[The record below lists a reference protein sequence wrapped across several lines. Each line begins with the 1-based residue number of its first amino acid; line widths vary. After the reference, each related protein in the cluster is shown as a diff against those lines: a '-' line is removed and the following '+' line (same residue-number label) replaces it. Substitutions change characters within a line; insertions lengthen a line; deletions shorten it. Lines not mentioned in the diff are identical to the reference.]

1 MRAKFLRICPYGTTY
16 LNQLVAECIREIL
29 WVSLIAVLVIW
40 MWNTFWER
48 NSGLYVWGSVFLA
61 IYLAALEV
69 PNYKLQERENR
80 VYRELLMYFSRVK
93 HRYMACRHIPNAV
106 LDASENMS
114 YEIQCLAGEVYR
126 VLMESNRKEK
136 VREYVTYQPTN
147 GYLKLFLVQA
157 YEASDKGDIIL
168 SEECSMFSENVEHLR
183 LELMEELYRRKRRA
197 HEFAGYTFVSVAPF
211 FLMPVLKQWGLDFV
225 PELDFFYAG
234 TGVLLELLT
243 FCATIIVYGMLG
255 RAKEIVLYAEGT
267 ETKVWNVEWFYRSPI
282 VAAMVRHLEQMKG
295 AFSFAVRRLLLLS
308 GERTTYGRLCAKMLC
323 IAAFTFV
330 LLLTFCA
337 SLHGRERRTVLQQ
350 VETIDT
356 IAPVASTEKKKMLE
370 KHILEITGQCRTRP
384 DCSENEIR
392 ELLRTKIRL
401 GSESMETAAVQEIR
415 NKILQY
421 SKARMTFWEVFFCI
435 VGSAA
440 VGALPLFKLRFQ
452 VQASRAEAVHEVRQL
467 QSIIIMERRLHGMT
481 VVGLLEDMEVFSK
494 NFKHVLRKCIN
505 SYGAG
510 PKEALLHL
518 KEEGGSIQEGF
529 IELADAFLSVDEVG
543 IAMAFSEVESN
554 RRLLEKMTQLEA
566 EISMEKKKDS
576 ADLLAKVPMIL
587 AVGIYFILPFFVHS
601 LLGVAEVF
609 KMLEEMQM

>member
-1 MRAKFLRICPYGTTY
+1 
-16 LNQLVAECIREIL
+16 
-29 WVSLIAVLVIW
+29 
-40 MWNTFWER
+40 
-48 NSGLYVWGSVFLA
+48 
-61 IYLAALEV
+61 
-69 PNYKLQERENR
+69 
-80 VYRELLMYFSRVK
+80 
-93 HRYMACRHIPNAV
+93 
-106 LDASENMS
+106 
-114 YEIQCLAGEVYR
+114 
-126 VLMESNRKEK
+126 
-136 VREYVTYQPTN
+136 
-147 GYLKLFLVQA
+147 
-157 YEASDKGDIIL
+157 
-168 SEECSMFSENVEHLR
+168 
-183 LELMEELYRRKRRA
+183 
-197 HEFAGYTFVSVAPF
+197 
-211 FLMPVLKQWGLDFV
+211 
-225 PELDFFYAG
+225 
-234 TGVLLELLT
+234 
-243 FCATIIVYGMLG
+243 
-255 RAKEIVLYAEGT
+255 
-267 ETKVWNVEWFYRSPI
+267 
-282 VAAMVRHLEQMKG
+282 
-295 AFSFAVRRLLLLS
+295 
-308 GERTTYGRLCAKMLC
+308 
-323 IAAFTFV
+323 
-330 LLLTFCA
+330 
-337 SLHGRERRTVLQQ
+337 
-350 VETIDT
+350 
-356 IAPVASTEKKKMLE
+356 
-370 KHILEITGQCRTRP
+370 
-384 DCSENEIR
+384 
-392 ELLRTKIRL
+392 
-401 GSESMETAAVQEIR
+401 METAAVQEIR
-415 NKILQY
+415 NKVLQY